1 MRVAVTG
8 ATGLLGSAL
17 VTHFASSQD
26 VDVIALT
33 SGSLEDAHTRWRAA
47 ADGEWN
53 SRSVE
58 VIETAPRGIVDA
70 VEKAGRLDWVV
81 NCAFP
86 RARGGLE
93 LAAGLDY
100 QQALFSAAA
109 RSEVGAVLN
118 MSSQSVYRSDRTEPA
133 DETAELDLDTP
144 YATAKYAAELFA
156 QAYLSDI
163 PIVQGRLSSLV
174 AAGFEQRVVNK
185 LVRRAM
191 DGHDLTITTPRVVFD
206 FMDVRDAVGAIRA
219 VISSEPKAGVE
230 HLNIGSGVPYT
241 LGGIADAVG
250 AVVNEEFG
258 QSISVTS
265 LESDER
271 RSSALDCGRLR
282 AEYGFEPTYALTD
295 TIRDIAKTMIGNR
308 REEGL
313 E

>member
-17 VTHFASSQD
+17 VTHFAPSQD
-26 VDVIALT
+26 IDVIALT
-33 SGSLEDAHTRWRAA
+33 SSSSEDAHARWRAA

-100 QQALFSAAA
+100 QQSLFSAAG

-118 MSSQSVYRSDRTEPA
+118 MSSQSVYRSDRAEPA
-133 DETAELDLDTP
+133 DENAELDLDTP
-144 YATAKYAAELFA
+144 YATAKYASELFA
-156 QAYLSDI
+156 QVSLKETPLIQA
-163 PIVQGRLSSLV
+163 RLSSLI

-191 DGHDLTITTPRVVFD
+191 GGDDLTITTPQVVFD
-206 FMDVRDAVGAIRA
+206 FMDVRDAVSAIRA
-219 VISSEPKAGVE
+219 VIAKEPKVGVE
-230 HLNIGSGVPYT
+230 YLNIGSGVPYT
-241 LGGIADAVG
+241 LGEIAEVVV
-250 AVVNEEFG
+250 AVVNEEFRR
-258 QSISVTS
+258 SVSVTIAD
-265 LESDER
+265 SDER
-271 RSSALDCGRLR
+271 RSSALDCSRLN
-282 AEYGFEPTYALTD
+282 ESFDFEPQYTLVD
-295 TIRDIAKTMIGNR
+295 TVRGIAQS
-308 REEGL
+308 L
-313 E
+313 V